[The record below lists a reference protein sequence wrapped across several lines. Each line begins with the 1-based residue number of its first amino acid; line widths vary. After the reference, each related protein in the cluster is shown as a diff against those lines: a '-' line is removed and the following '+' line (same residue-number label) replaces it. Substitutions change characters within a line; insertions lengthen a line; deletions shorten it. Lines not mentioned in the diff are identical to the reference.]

1 MYILQSILTN
11 LEPGMDLIAPL
22 RLEFIDLFHD
32 AMQITAVASPKVIR
46 LFLQMPFPFSKF

>member
-1 MYILQSILTN
+1 MYILQSILTH
-11 LEPGMDLIAPL
+11 LERGMDLIAPL